1 MHFYAEHGGLKFML
15 TSNDRA
21 NKNLANNYLEKR
33 DLPIGWISI
42 SPAFLDEDFQCCLQ
56 CQTVAR
62 WGSDTK
68 STEITILTL
77 ALNDGQASLTTG
89 ELK

>member
-42 SPAFLDEDFQCCLQ
+42 SPMLLDEDFN
-56 CQTVAR
+56 VA
-62 WGSDTK
+62 
-68 STEITILTL
+68 I
-77 ALNDGQASLTTG
+77 
-89 ELK
+89 